1 MPRRKPHK
9 QAPYAPSLGSQMSV
23 CHSKRRYLNKLEAER
38 AAELKNLE
46 DSTLTIDVY
55 QCDVCKKWHL
65 TRQSRDLRGA
75 NL

>member
-1 MPRRKPHK
+1 
-9 QAPYAPSLGSQMSV
+9 MSV

-65 TRQSRDLRGA
+65 TRQSSGLYGA